1 VTTDPMPVFTI
12 KAKDKLALRA
22 VDAYRILCEG
32 LGLDEQARE
41 VERAYT
47 EIDEW
52 RQRNPGE
59 IKLPDH
65 KHVPAADHHARLAA
79 GTEDSAGVCAAERH
93 GAGNICETHG
103 CVYPGD
109 NPGISCRSQP

>member
-1 VTTDPMPVFTI
+1 MPVFTI

-22 VDAYRILCEG
+22 VDAYRVLCEG

-47 EIDEW
+47 EMAEW

-65 KHVPAADHHARLAA
+65 KHVPAQPAADHHARLAA
-79 GTEDSAGVCAAERH
+79 GTEEG
-93 GAGNICETHG
+93 
-103 CVYPGD
+103 
-109 NPGISCRSQP
+109 